1 MIEDTYK
8 IVQRLPEVTE
18 FQLLRQVL
26 GYDEV
31 PDDVVEKALR
41 NSLFAVCAERDS
53 LLIGC
58 VRVVGDGGLYFFI
71 EDLMILPGLESDAEE
86 KSITDYMMDEVMEY
100 LKNNAPKNAFFCI
113 KDSKEA
119 RDHCRQLG
127 FRMPVGDNNSFQ

>member
-8 IVQRLPEVTE
+8 IVHRIPEVTE

-26 GYDEV
+26 GYEMV
-31 PDDVVEKALR
+31 DDGTVEKALR

-53 LLIGC
+53 LMIGC

-71 EDLMILPGLESDAEE
+71 EDLMLLPGLENEGEE

-100 LKNNAPKNAFFCI
+100 LKTNAPPNAFFCI

-127 FRMPVGDNNSFQ
+127 FRMPAGEIEPSL